1 MIASYVGDG
10 LTVLLAAG
18 IIFVGLR
25 YLTAPAAS
33 ATTFGLP
40 EWPAGAALAWLNVKG
55 VRDIAS
61 GLIPLALLATGQAT
75 ALGCFLLVATVI
87 PIGDALTILRYRGSK
102 ALAYGMHG
110 GTAAGMVLAGLLL
123 LVP

>member
-1 MIASYVGDG
+1 MIVSYVGYG
-10 LTVLLAAG
+10 LTVLVAAG

-25 YLTAPAAS
+25 YLTAPAPS
-33 ATTFGLP
+33 AATFGLP
-40 EWPAGAALAWLNVKG
+40 EWPSGAALAWLNLKG
-55 VRDIAS
+55 VRDMAS
-61 GLIPLALLATGQAT
+61 GLILLTLLATGQIT
-75 ALGCFLLVATVI
+75 ALGCVMLVAIVI

-123 LVP
+123 LLG